1 MDSGNIKSIS
11 SNTSNVKAGKV
22 MATGNT
28 GSGTK
33 GTKKVKGKFRTPKLS
48 EAQKRANKVSRAFRP
63 KKGTKTHVST
73 KNSAV
78 PF

>member
-1 MDSGNIKSIS
+1 
-11 SNTSNVKAGKV
+11 

-48 EAQKRANKVSRAFRP
+48 DAQKRSNQLNRGR
-63 KKGTKTHVST
+63 
-73 KNSAV
+73 
-78 PF
+78 

>member
-1 MDSGNIKSIS
+1 
-11 SNTSNVKAGKV
+11 

-48 EAQKRANKVSRAFRP
+48 EAQKRANKIARAFKP
-63 KKGTKTHVST
+63 KKGTKSSVSS